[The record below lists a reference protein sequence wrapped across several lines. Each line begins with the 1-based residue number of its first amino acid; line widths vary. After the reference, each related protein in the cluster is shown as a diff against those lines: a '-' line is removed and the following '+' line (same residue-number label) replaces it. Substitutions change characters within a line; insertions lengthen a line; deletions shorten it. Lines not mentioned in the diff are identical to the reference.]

1 MTASTDG
8 AEDTAMEDVAV
19 GEETALSSFDLV

>member
-8 AEDTAMEDVAV
+8 AEDTAMEDAV